1 MKFKIYLCIAVLILS
16 SCSNKNAKWMYKQK
30 PAFYS
35 YIIGNVNDNHIYT
48 AYLPEVYT
56 TPASCQKTVT
66 ALVALKSLGPD
77 FRYET
82 KLYKTK
88 KDFLISFAGDP
99 TLTLDNLI
107 SLLTPLKNKK
117 IRRLILDAS
126 IFQLPTHS
134 PNIMMDDP
142 GKYYSQPV
150 SAINIDKNL
159 IHLKPQISNDITY
172 HHNDGYKIKS
182 LVKKTDKDSSV
193 NFYWQG
199 ATIIAEGVFNPKD
212 QDKIFK
218 ISPLAIEHYVLNKV
232 KQAMRELKIKGKII
246 IIHDATKLPK
256 HPILVNTIYSEKLSE
271 IIKPALKISDNLVFD
286 SLYLKIIHSSQTESI
301 KKWEDGD
308 KVIKALIKHHFN
320 LDMNNALFV
329 DGSGLS
335 RYNRM
340 QPHQLFALLK
350 QGYHIKEFTDSLP
363 SMGEEKST
371 LKDMNHLPNNIK
383 AKTGAMSGISCL
395 CGFGGTET
403 RPKAFVVMSNSFAPP
418 LKDSFEVISKFV
430 KSHIGK

>member
-1 MKFKIYLCIAVLILS
+1 MKFKIYLCIALLMFS
-16 SCSNKNAKWMYKQK
+16 GCSPKNAKWMYKQK

-35 YIIGNVNDNHIYT
+35 YIIGDVNNNHIYT
-48 AYLPEVYT
+48 TYLPEVYN

-66 ALVALKSLGPD
+66 ALIALKSLGTD

-88 KDFLISFAGDP
+88 KDFLISFVGDP
-99 TLTLDNLI
+99 TFTFDNLI
-107 SLLTPLKNKK
+107 TLLEPIKNKN
-117 IRRLILDAS
+117 IGRLILNAS

-142 GKYYSQPV
+142 GKPYAQPV
-150 SAINIDKNL
+150 SAMNIDQNL
-159 IHLKPQISNDITY
+159 IHLKPQISKNITY
-172 HHNDGYKIKS
+172 NHDAGYKIKS
-182 LVKKTDKDSSV
+182 LVKKTDEDSSV

-199 ATIIAEGVFNPKD
+199 AIIVAEGVLNPKD

-218 ISPLAIEHYVLNKV
+218 ISPLEMDIYVLNKL
-232 KQAMRELKIKGKII
+232 KRAMSQLNIKGKII
-246 IIHDATKLPK
+246 IIHDAAKLPK
-256 HPILVNTIYSEKLSE
+256 HPILVNRIYSEKLSE

-286 SLYLKIIHSSQTESI
+286 SLYLKIIHSAQTEGI

-308 KVIKALIKHHFN
+308 KIIKSLIKQHFN

-335 RYNRM
+335 RYNRI
-340 QPHQLFALLK
+340 QPQQLFALLK
-350 QGYHIKEFTDSLP
+350 QGYKIKEFTDALP
-363 SMGEEKST
+363 SVGEELST
-371 LKDMNHLPNNIK
+371 LKKMDNLPHNIK

-395 CGFGGTET
+395 CGFGGKEN

-418 LKDSFEVISKFV
+418 IQDSFVVISKFI
-430 KSHIGK
+430 KSHLGK

>member
-35 YIIGNVNDNHIYT
+35 YIIGNVNNTHIDT

-88 KDFLISFAGDP
+88 KDFIIQFAGDP

-107 SLLTPLKNKK
+107 SLLTPLKNKN
-117 IRRLILDAS
+117 IRHLILDAS

-134 PNIMMDDP
+134 LNIMMDDP
-142 GKYYSQPV
+142 GKPYAQPV
-150 SAINIDKNL
+150 SAMNIDQNL

-172 HHNDGYKIKS
+172 NHDAGYKIKS
-182 LVKKTDKDSSV
+182 LVKQTDEASAV
-193 NFYWQG
+193 NFYWKG
-199 ATIIAEGVFNPKD
+199 ATIIAEGVLNSKD
-212 QDKIFK
+212 HDKTFK
-218 ISPLAIEHYVLNKV
+218 ISPLEIEPYVLNKV

-271 IIKPALKISDNLVFD
+271 IIKPALKTSDNLVFD
-286 SLYLKIIHSSQTESI
+286 SLYLKILHSSQNEGI

-308 KVIKALIKHHFN
+308 KVIKALIKQHFN

-335 RYNRM
+335 PYNRI
-340 QPHQLFALLK
+340 QPQQLFALLK
-350 QGYHIKEFTDSLP
+350 QGYHIKEFTDALP
-363 SMGEEKST
+363 STGKELSS
-371 LKDMNHLPNNIK
+371 LKEMNHLPQNIK
-383 AKTGAMSGISCL
+383 AKLGSLPGISCL
-395 CGFGGTET
+395 CGFGGKES
-403 RPKAFVVMSNSFAPP
+403 RPKTFVVMSNSFAPP
-418 LKDSFEVISKFV
+418 LKDSFIVISKFI
-430 KSHIGK
+430 KSHLGK